1 MKYLVPLLGHLPLA
15 VKVLG
20 GSITSHYGLPDGGQS
35 VSEVLANKNKK
46 IYLKRDQ
53 SIGGLTFSQAIP
65 VIESLNTT
73 DVLVLYF
80 GTSVGW
86 PRISRKMEDHL
97 RPELLKQTSFHLPVY
112 KSEVFY
118 NRFKAKLRHLKRNVL
133 KLALFPFGL
142 YRPRQSL
149 EDLPDLVTAIQH
161 LAEKKSGLIIWVQHN
176 SLGYQRL
183 WLERKIYSRFYRDIL
198 KEIYIHQSSHFRIIT
213 LDKSFLVQ
221 ENFLIDGVHL
231 SALGHQRMADLI
243 YSEIESALSEAEEY
257 VKNGEA
263 SL

>member
-1 MKYLVPLLGHLPLA
+1 MKSLLTLLGHLPLT
-15 VKVLG
+15 VQVLG
-20 GSITSHYGLPDGGQS
+20 GSIVSNYGIPNEGQS
-35 VSEVLANKNKK
+35 LGEILNNENKK
-46 IYLKRDQ
+46 IYVKRDQ
-53 SIGGLTFSQAIP
+53 SISGLTLSQAIP
-65 VIESLNTT
+65 VIETLDSA
-73 DVLVLYF
+73 DVLVIYF

-86 PRISRKMEDHL
+86 PRISRKMEGHL
-97 RPELLKQTSFHLPVY
+97 RPQLLKQTSFHLPVY

-118 NRFKAKLRHLKRNVL
+118 NRFKVKLRHFERNVL

-176 SLGYQRL
+176 SLGYKRL
-183 WLERKIYSRFYRDIL
+183 WLERKIYSRFYRAIL
-198 KEIYIHQSSHFRIIT
+198 KEIYTHQSSHFRIIT
-213 LDKSFLVQ
+213 LDKSSLVQ

-243 YSEIESALSEAEEY
+243 YSEIESALTEAEVY

>member
-1 MKYLVPLLGHLPLA
+1 MKYLAPLLGHLPWT
-15 VKVLG
+15 VTVIG
-20 GSITSHYGLPDGGQS
+20 GSIVSHYGLSSKEQS
-35 VSEVLANKNKK
+35 VGENLAKHDKK
-46 IYLKRDQ
+46 IYIELDQ
-53 SIGGLTFSQAIP
+53 SISGLTFSRAIP
-65 VIESLNTT
+65 VIESLSAG

-86 PRISRKMEDHL
+86 PRISRKMENHL
-97 RPELLKQTSFHLPVY
+97 RPELLKPTSFHLPVY

-118 NRFKAKLRHLKRNVL
+118 NRFKAKLRHFERNVL

-149 EDLPDLVTAIQH
+149 EDLPDLVATINH

-176 SLGYQRL
+176 SLGYKRL
-183 WLERKIYSRFYRDIL
+183 WLERKIYSRFYREIL
-198 KEIYIHQSSHFRIIT
+198 KEIYFHQSSHFRIIT

>member
-1 MKYLVPLLGHLPLA
+1 MKSLLTLLGHLPLT
-15 VKVLG
+15 VQVLG
-20 GSITSHYGLPDGGQS
+20 GSIVSNYGIPNEGQS
-35 VSEVLANKNKK
+35 LGEILNNENKK
-46 IYLKRDQ
+46 IYVKRDQ
-53 SIGGLTFSQAIP
+53 SISGLTFSQAIP
-65 VIESLNTT
+65 VIESLNTA
-73 DVLVLYF
+73 DVLVMYF

-86 PRISRKMEDHL
+86 PRISRKMENHL

-118 NRFKAKLRHLKRNVL
+118 NRFKAKLRHFERNVL

-149 EDLPDLVTAIQH
+149 EDLPDLVTAIKH

-176 SLGYQRL
+176 SLGYKRL

-198 KEIYIHQSSHFRIIT
+198 KEIYTHQSPHFRSIV
-213 LDKSFLVQ
+213 LDKSFLTQ

-231 SALGHQRMADLI
+231 SALGHQRVADLI
-243 YSEIESALSEAEEY
+243 YSEIESALTEAEEY
-257 VKNGEA
+257 VKNG
-263 SL
+263 

>member
-1 MKYLVPLLGHLPLA
+1 MKYLVPLLGHLPLV

-20 GSITSHYGLPDGGQS
+20 GSIISNYGLSGGEQTIG
-35 VSEVLANKNKK
+35 EVLDKENKNL
-46 IYLKRDQ
+46 YVKRDQ
-53 SIGGLTFSQAIP
+53 SISGLTFSKAIP
-65 VIESLNTT
+65 AIESLNTT
-73 DVLVLYF
+73 DILVLYF

-86 PRISRKMEDHL
+86 PRISRKMIGHL
-97 RPELLKQTSFHLPVY
+97 QPELLKPTSFHLPVY

-118 NRFKAKLRHLKRNVL
+118 NRFKAKLRHFERNVL

-161 LAEKKSGLIIWVQHN
+161 LAEKKSGLIIWVQHH
-176 SLGYQRL
+176 SLGYKRL
-183 WLERKIYSRFYRDIL
+183 WLERKIYSRFYRDIM
-198 KEIYIHQSSHFRIIT
+198 KEIYTHRSPHFRIIT

-221 ENFLIDGVHL
+221 ENFLIDGVHF
-231 SALGHQRMADLI
+231 SAIGHHRMADLI
-243 YSEIESALSEAEEY
+243 YSEIESALTEAREY
-257 VKNGEA
+257 IKIGGA

>member
-1 MKYLVPLLGHLPLA
+1 MKYLVHLLGHLPLT
-15 VKVLG
+15 VQVLG
-20 GSITSHYGLPDGGQS
+20 GSVISHYGLPNKGQS
-35 VSEVLANKNKK
+35 VAKILNNKNKK
-46 IYLKRDQ
+46 IYVKRDQ
-53 SIGGLTFSQAIP
+53 SISGLTFSQAIP
-65 VIESLNTT
+65 LIETLDSA
-73 DVLVLYF
+73 DVLVIYF

-86 PRISRKMEDHL
+86 PRISRKMEGHL
-97 RPELLKQTSFHLPVY
+97 RPQLLKQTSFHLPVY

-118 NRFKAKLRHLKRNVL
+118 NRFKVKLRHFERNVL

-149 EDLPDLVTAIQH
+149 EDLPDLIAAIHH

-176 SLGYQRL
+176 SLGYKRL

-198 KEIYIHQSSHFRIIT
+198 KEIYTHQSPHFRIIT
-213 LDKSFLVQ
+213 LDKSSLVQ

-243 YSEIESALSEAEEY
+243 YSEIESALTEAEVY

>member
-20 GSITSHYGLPDGGQS
+20 GSIVSHYGLLSGEQS
-35 VSEVLANKNKK
+35 VGEVLAKK
-46 IYLKRDQ
+46 GKIIYIKRDQ
-53 SIGGLTFSQAIP
+53 SINGLTFSRAIP

-80 GTSVGW
+80 GTSVAW
-86 PRISRKMEDHL
+86 PRMSRKMADHL
-97 RPELLKQTSFHLPVY
+97 RPELLEQTSFHLPAY
-112 KSEVFY
+112 KSEVLY
-118 NRFKAKLRHLKRNVL
+118 NRFKAKLRHFERNVL
-133 KLALFPFGL
+133 KLLLFPFGL

-161 LAEKKSGLIIWVQHN
+161 LAEKKAGLVIWVQHH
-176 SLGYQRL
+176 SLGYRRL
-183 WLERKIYSRFYRDIL
+183 WLERKIYTRFYRDIL
-198 KEIYIHQSSHFRIIT
+198 KVIYNNRSPHFRVIT
-213 LDKSFLVQ
+213 LDKSLLVQ
-221 ENFLIDGVHL
+221 ENFTIDGVHF

-243 YSEIESALSEAEEY
+243 YSEIESALTEAREY
-257 VKNGEA
+257 IENEEA